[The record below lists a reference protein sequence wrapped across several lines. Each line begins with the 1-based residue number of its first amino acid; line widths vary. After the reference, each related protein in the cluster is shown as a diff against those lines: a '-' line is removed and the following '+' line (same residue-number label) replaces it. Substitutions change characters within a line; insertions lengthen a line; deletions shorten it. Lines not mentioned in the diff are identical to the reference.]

1 MRKLR
6 KAALVAAMAGSISVF
21 GAGVASAH
29 GADGRETGQPG
40 NVTAC
45 NQQAEVTQVTF
56 QNGLIN
62 GPLLGSGPATA
73 TSSQQICSG
82 RDSLGVNGASARTGG
97 GLLSDLAPTVSSILP
112 GVL

>member
-6 KAALVAAMAGSISVF
+6 KAAVVAAVVGSISVF
-21 GAGVASAH
+21 GAGAASAH
-29 GADGRETGQPG
+29 GSDGSESDRPG
-40 NVTAC
+40 NATVC
-45 NQQAEVTQVTF
+45 NQRSEVTQVTY

-73 TSSQQICSG
+73 TSPQQICSG
-82 RDSLGVNGASARTGG
+82 RDSRGLNGGSATTG
-97 GLLSDLAPTVSSILP
+97 GLLSGLVSTVTGLLP

>member
-6 KAALVAAMAGSISVF
+6 KAALVAALVGSVSVF

-29 GADGRETGQPG
+29 GDTETDQPA
-40 NVTAC
+40 NVTVC
-45 NQQAEVTQVTF
+45 NQQSEVTQVTY

-73 TSSQQICSG
+73 TSPQQICSG
-82 RDSLGVNGASARTGG
+82 RDSRGVNGASATTGGLLG
-97 GLLSDLAPTVSSILP
+97 GLLSTASGLLP